1 MGNDSEDKKVTK
13 KLKTKNSNFAM
24 QAAILAGAGIL
35 SRIIGLLYR
44 SPLYQIIGDEG
55 NGYYGTAY
63 AIYSII
69 LLISTYSIPTAVSKM
84 ISARMALGE
93 YKNARRIFK
102 CTFVYV
108 IVIGGIAALI
118 TYVFAPYLVSE
129 QPNAVLS
136 LRILAPTIF
145 LSGFLAIFRG
155 YLQAYRTMTPTSVSQ
170 IVEQIAN
177 AVVSVAAAYMFSRS
191 FAAGTSEHAKYGAAG
206 SALGTG
212 AGVVCGII
220 VIFIAYSSRR
230 KDINEMTNE
239 DVSGHLW
246 SYGKIYK
253 HIIMIVTPIVVAA
266 VVYNITTT
274 LDMKVFYNI
283 LDNKNVDSVE
293 AANLYGIFSGQY
305 TVLINLPVAIA
316 SAIGTTLIPNISRAF
331 TKGDKIGT
339 DHVYNEALSITTL
352 VTIPCAVGMGVL
364 SKPIINLLFSGASE
378 SAYIALSVGC
388 ISVVFYSLSTLTT
401 SILQGVGKVMA
412 PVVNSALALII
423 HLVFL
428 ALLLR
433 FTDLNLYALVLA
445 TIVYSLIVC
454 ILNHISVKKNLD
466 TKINTKRVYAAP
478 VMASV
483 LMGIVAWGSYQIF
496 YRLISLFLSRYAI
509 INAISV
515 VIAIVL
521 AVIFYAA
528 ALLSF
533 GKYTRE
539 EIRALPM
546 GNVIL
551 KFAVKLHLVK

>member
-1 MGNDSEDKKVTK
+1 MGNDNADKKVIK
-13 KLKTKNSNFAM
+13 KPKAKGSNFAM

-253 HIIMIVTPIVVAA
+253 HIIMIVTPIVAAA

-428 ALLLR
+428 AVMLQ

-478 VMASV
+478 IMASV

-496 YRLISLFLSRYAI
+496 YRLISLFISRYVI

-515 VIAIVL
+515 VIAIVF

-539 EIRALPM
+539 EILALPM
-546 GNVIL
+546 GSVIL
-551 KFAVKLHLVK
+551 KFALKLRIIK

>member
-1 MGNDSEDKKVTK
+1 MGNDSEDSTVIKKS
-13 KLKTKNSNFAM
+13 KTKGSNFAM

-102 CTFVYV
+102 CTFIYV
-108 IVIGGIAALI
+108 IIIGGLAALI

-177 AVVSVAAAYMFSRS
+177 AIVSVAAAYAFSRS

-212 AGVVCGII
+212 AGVLCGIV
-220 VIFIAYSSRR
+220 VIFIAYRSRR
-230 KDINEMTNE
+230 KDINEMTNK
-239 DVSGHLW
+239 DVSGHIW

-253 HIIMIVTPIVVAA
+253 HIIMIVTPIVLAA

-274 LDMKVFYNI
+274 LDMKVFYNV
-283 LDNKNVDSVE
+283 LDSKNVDSVE

-331 TKGDKIGT
+331 TKGDKSGT
-339 DHVYNEALSITTL
+339 DHVYNEALSITML

-378 SAYIALSVGC
+378 SAYIALSIGC
-388 ISVVFYSLSTLTT
+388 ISVIFYSLSTLTT
-401 SILQGVGKVMA
+401 SILQGVGRVMA

-428 ALLLR
+428 AVLLK

-478 VMASV
+478 VMASI
-483 LMGIVAWGSYQIF
+483 LMGIVAWGCYQIF
-496 YRLISLFLSRYAI
+496 YRLISLFMSRYAL

-515 VIAIVL
+515 VIAIVI

-533 GKYTRE
+533 GKYSKE
-539 EIRALPM
+539 EILALPM
-546 GNVIL
+546 GNMIL
-551 KFAVKLHLVK
+551 KFATKLHLVK